1 MKKITIKS
9 GVGLVLFSLLLAAIL
24 PSCRKDFLDR
34 DPQGQYDSGS
44 YPYPSGSGPFD
55 QYIFGAYAALR
66 KGGIGAFAFVGMTS
80 IRSDDAD
87 KGSTSSDSP
96 AQIEMDNFPVTPSNG
111 LVNESWKDYY
121 DAVARCNEVLQQVA
135 ADTRATSGPF
145 KEQARAEARF
155 IRGYCYFMMV
165 RLWGGVP
172 KLDTVYATTPNLA
185 RATPAEIYTLIEGDL
200 QFAAAN
206 LPLTWDPK
214 FIGRATSGAAWGL
227 LAKVYL
233 TQQKWGPAMSAAQT
247 VINSGVYNLNTNYTD
262 IFRESGENSSES
274 LFEIQAY
281 ADASNPDGTTF
292 GVQYTNVQGVR
303 GTGQWDLGWGFNVP
317 STYLENAFE
326 AGDPRKQRTILYAG
340 ETTYYNETLP
350 LDLPNPRYNEKVYT
364 NPAVRSR
371 VNNRF
376 GWWMNV
382 RILRYADVLLMYA
395 EAANELGGA
404 ANTTEALAKLEMVRA
419 RARRGVTPAVLP
431 PVTTTVQATL
441 RAAIRQERRVELA
454 MEHDRFFDLVRW
466 GIAASTLQASGRPNF
481 NGARD
486 QLLPIPQEQI
496 DISGGR
502 LTQNPNY

>member
-9 GVGLVLFSLLLAAIL
+9 SVGLVLLSLLLAGIL

-34 DPQGQYDSGS
+34 NPQGQYDSGT

-66 KGGIGAFAFVGMTS
+66 KGGVAAFAFVGETS

-87 KGSTSSDSP
+87 KGSTSADGP
-96 AQIEMDNFPVTPSNG
+96 TQIEMDNFPVTPTNG

-121 DAVARCNEVLQQVA
+121 DAVARCNDVLKQVSE
-135 ADTRATSGPF
+135 DTRPSSAPF

-172 KLDTVYATTPNLA
+172 KIDTVYATPPNLP

-206 LPLTWDPK
+206 LPPRWDNK
-214 FIGRATSGAAWGL
+214 FIGRVTSGAAWGL

-233 TQQKWGPAMSAAQT
+233 TQQKWGPAMGAAQT
-247 VINSGVYNLNTNYTD
+247 VITSGVYNLNTPYRD
-262 IFRESGENSSES
+262 IFSEIGENSSES

-281 ADASNPDGTTF
+281 ADASNPDGTAF

-317 STYLENAFE
+317 STYLEAAFE
-326 AGDPRKQRTILYAG
+326 AGDPRKERTILYAG

-350 LDLPNPRYNEKVYT
+350 AALPNPRYNEKVYT
-364 NPAVRSR
+364 NPAVRGT

-404 ANTTEALAKLEMVRA
+404 TNTTEALAKLEMVRA
-419 RARRGVTPAVLP
+419 RARGGNNAILP
-431 PVTTTVQATL
+431 PVTTTVQGTL
-441 RAAIRQERRVELA
+441 RTAIRQERRVELA

-466 GIAASTLQASGRPNF
+466 GIAASTLQSSGRPNF
-481 NGARD
+481 NAARD
-486 QLLPIPQEQI
+486 QVLPIPQEQI

-502 LTQNPNY
+502 LIQNPNY